1 MLELIIT
8 SLSHAGEGIARQE
21 GRVVFVPFA
30 LPGETVHAEIVED
43 KKNFQRARLIEVIT
57 PSPDRVAPRCP
68 HHFVPLSP
76 GMDGGEGPEVRG
88 ACGGCQLQHL
98 AYPAQVHYKTQQ
110 VIEQLVR
117 VGGWS
122 EAEARRM
129 VRPTVPA
136 PQPFG
141 YRNQVQ
147 FALTPEG
154 QLGFKAANSNAL
166 VPITECH
173 IAAPA
178 LLHMRQRLSVESV
191 SELERVTLRSS
202 SEDELIIFES
212 EADAPEIEID
222 WPVSVALLRPDG
234 ASMALAGRDYL
245 IENIKGR
252 LFKISAGSFF
262 QVNTAVAEK
271 LVNEVLA
278 ALTLREGD
286 TVLELYCGVGL
297 FTAFIAPEV
306 QRIIGIEVAESAV
319 EDAATN
325 LDEFENVEIY
335 CAPAEDVL
343 PTLEIRPDVALIDPP
358 RAGCAPEVLEALLN
372 FKPRVIVYVACD
384 SATFARD
391 AKRLAAGRYRLEA
404 VQPFDMFPQTQHV
417 ECVAR
422 FVST

>member
-1 MLELIIT
+1 MIELTIT
-8 SLSHAGEGIARQE
+8 SLSHAGEGIARHE

-30 LPGETVHAEIVED
+30 LPGETVRVEIVED

-57 PSPDRVAPRCP
+57 PSPDRIAPRCP
-68 HHFVPLSP
+68 HHFAPPLMRSSAS
-76 GMDGGEGPEVRG
+76 GEAGVG

-98 AYPAQVHYKTQQ
+98 AYAAQVQYKTQH
-110 VIEQLVR
+110 VIEQLAR

-122 EAEARRM
+122 EAEARHI
-129 VRPTVPA
+129 VRPTAPA

-147 FALTPEG
+147 FALTPDG
-154 QLGFKAANSNAL
+154 QLGFKAAGSSAI

-178 LLHMRQRLSVESV
+178 LMQMRQRLNVESAP
-191 SELERVTLRSS
+191 ELERVTLRASA
-202 SEDELIIFES
+202 EDELIIFES

-245 IENIKGR
+245 IETIKGR
-252 LFKISAGSFF
+252 PFQISAGSFF

-278 ALTLREGD
+278 ALTLRASD
-286 TVLELYCGVGL
+286 CVLELYCGVGL
-297 FTAFIAPEV
+297 FTAFIAPDV
-306 QRIIGIEVAESAV
+306 QRVIGIEISESAV
-319 EDAATN
+319 EDAAAN

-358 RAGCAPEVLEALLN
+358 RAGCAPEVLNALLKLN
-372 FKPRVIVYVACD
+372 PRVIIYVACD
-384 SATFARD
+384 PATFARD
-391 AKRLAAGRYRLEA
+391 AGRLAAGRYKLEA
-404 VQPFDMFPQTQHV
+404 VQPFDMFPQTHHV

-422 FVST
+422 FVSI

>member
-1 MLELIIT
+1 MLELTIT
-8 SLSHAGEGIARQE
+8 SLSHAGEGIARLE

-30 LPGETVHAEIVED
+30 LPGETVRTEIVED
-43 KKNFQRARLIEVIT
+43 KKNFQRARLVEVLQ
-57 PSPDRVAPRCP
+57 PSPNRVEPICK
-68 HHFVPLSP
+68 HYFSP
-76 GMDGGEGPEVRG
+76 VTRSP

-98 AYPAQVHYKTQQ
+98 AYAAQVQYKTQQ

-122 EAEARRM
+122 EAEARRI

-147 FALTPEG
+147 FALTSEG
-154 QLGFKAANSNAL
+154 QLGFKAAHSNAS

-178 LLHMRQRLSVESV
+178 LMHMRQRLSVESV
-191 SELERVTLRSS
+191 PELERVTLRASTD
-202 SEDELIIFES
+202 DELIIFES

-222 WPVSVALLRPDG
+222 WPVSVALVRPDG

-252 LFKISAGSFF
+252 PFKISAGSFF
-262 QVNTAVAEK
+262 QVNTTVAEK

-286 TVLELYCGVGL
+286 TVVELYCGVGL

-306 QRIIGIEVAESAV
+306 QRIIGIEAAESAV

>member
-1 MLELIIT
+1 MLILEIT
-8 SLSHAGEGIARQE
+8 SLSHSGEGIARHD

-30 LPGETVHAEIVED
+30 LPGETVRVEIIED
-43 KKNFQRARLIEVIT
+43 KKNFQRARLVEILT
-57 PSPDRVAPRCP
+57 PSADRVGPLCQ
-68 HHFVPLSP
+68 HHFSLLARHASP
-76 GMDGGEGPEVRG
+76 

-98 AYPAQVHYKTQQ
+98 AYPAQVAYKTQQ

-117 VGGWS
+117 MGGWA
-122 EAEARRM
+122 EAEARRL

-147 FALTPEG
+147 FSLTPEG
-154 QLGFKAANSNAL
+154 QLGFKAASSNAM

-173 IAAPA
+173 LAAPA
-178 LLHMRQRLSVESV
+178 LMHMRQRLNVESV
-191 SELERVTLRSS
+191 PELERLTLRASA
-202 SEDELIIFES
+202 EDELIIFES
-212 EADAPEIEID
+212 DMDAPEVEID

-245 IENIKGR
+245 VENIKGR
-252 LFKISAGSFF
+252 AFKISAGSFF

-278 ALTLREGD
+278 ALTLRTSD

-306 QRIIGIEVAESAV
+306 KHVIGIEAAESAV
-319 EDAATN
+319 EDAAAN

-343 PTLEIRPDVALIDPP
+343 PTLELKPDVALIDPP
-358 RAGCAPEVLEALLN
+358 RAGCAPAVLDVLLQL
-372 FKPRVIVYVACD
+372 KPRVIVYVACD
-384 SATFARD
+384 PATFARD

-404 VQPFDMFPQTQHV
+404 VQPFDMFPQTHHV

-422 FVST
+422 FVSS

>member
-1 MLELIIT
+1 MLTLEIT
-8 SLSHAGEGIARQE
+8 SLSHSGEGIARHE

-30 LPGETVHAEIVED
+30 LPGETVRAEIVED
-43 KKNFQRARLIEVIT
+43 KKNFQRARLVEVLKA
-57 PSPDRVAPRCP
+57 SPDRITPPCP
-68 HHFVPLSP
+68 HHFSP
-76 GMDGGEGPEVRG
+76 VIGHSSP

-98 AYPAQVHYKTQQ
+98 AYPAQVAHKTQL

-122 EAEARRM
+122 EAEARRI

-147 FALTPEG
+147 FALTPDG
-154 QLGFKAANSNAL
+154 QLGFKAASSNAI
-166 VPITECH
+166 VPITECY

-178 LLHMRQRLSVESV
+178 LMHMRQRLTVESV
-191 SELERVTLRSS
+191 PELERLTLRATA
-202 SEDELIIFES
+202 EDELIVFES
-212 EADAPEIEID
+212 EADAPEIEVN

-245 IENIKGR
+245 IETIKGR
-252 LFKISAGSFF
+252 PFKISAGSFF

-278 ALTLREGD
+278 ALTLRAND

-297 FTAFIAPEV
+297 FTAFIAPDV
-306 QRIIGIEVAESAV
+306 QRVIGIEVSESAV
-319 EDAATN
+319 EDAAAN
-325 LDEFENVEIY
+325 LDEVENVEIY
-335 CAPAEDVL
+335 CAPAEAVL
-343 PTLEIRPDVALIDPP
+343 PSLEIKPEVALIDPP
-358 RAGCAPEVLEALLN
+358 RAGCTLEVLDSLLAL
-372 FKPRVIVYVACD
+372 KPRVIVYVACD
-384 SATFARD
+384 AATFARD
-391 AKRLAAGRYRLEA
+391 AKRLAAGRYKLEA
-404 VQPFDMFPQTQHV
+404 VQPFDMFPQTHHV

-422 FVST
+422 FVSS